1 MASGTPQYYSPMEMM
16 LPYGGMQMGSALLG
30 ALAGNPYDKYNKA
43 GLRHM
48 QSTLRRNPDVINVQG
63 AINRN
68 RANMIPQ
75 MNQMG
80 AGINRRFGFDTGRGQ
95 GQLMRMLMEQEGGFN
110 LDASMQNDQL
120 KSQRN
125 TRLASA
131 LAGAGGY

>member
-1 MASGTPQYYSPMEMM
+1 MDPLIG
-16 LPYGGMQMGSALLG
+16 YGLMQGGSSLLSM
-30 ALAGNPYDKYNKA
+30 LAGNPYEKYNRA
-43 GLRHM
+43 GLDYARN
-48 QSTLRRNPDVINVQG
+48 TLRRNPNVIDVQG
-63 AINRN
+63 AIGRN

-110 LDASMQNDQL
+110 LNASMQNDQL